1 MDEKKKEILKKRKRL
16 RVWALIF
23 LLLAI
28 LLAYLSTQVENI
40 TKITVSTAP
49 EGSVY
54 EKIL

>member
-16 RVWALIF
+16 CVWALIF

-40 TKITVSTAP
+40 TKIAVSAAP
-49 EGSVY
+49 EGSFY
-54 EKIL
+54 ENIL

>member
-40 TKITVSTAP
+40 TKITVSAAP

-54 EKIL
+54 ENIL

>member
-40 TKITVSTAP
+40 TKITVSAAP
-49 EGSVY
+49 EGSFY
-54 EKIL
+54 ENIL